1 MNQSSVSRTAHPS
14 LKSMINRFK
23 RPLIL
28 LSPNSFFISCQTVT
42 RYKKMQIKESFYKEG
57 TFSNSD
63 PLLIFS
69 QTRYLK
75 EFDPSIQVNE
85 HILMSI
91 KQFLSKSFQIFISI
105 SQCSILIFN
114 FLWIIQH
121 ADLDLI
127 LIYLWIM
134 SNVMVISHCNWKK
147 KSKSILILYP

>member
-28 LSPNSFFISCQTVT
+28 LSPSSFFISCQTVT

-57 TFSNSD
+57 TFSKSD
-63 PLLIFS
+63 PLFIFS

-91 KQFLSKSFQIFISI
+91 KQFLSKSFQILISI

-114 FLWIIQH
+114 FL
-121 ADLDLI
+121 
-127 LIYLWIM
+127 
-134 SNVMVISHCNWKK
+134 
-147 KSKSILILYP
+147 